1 MPHYTDG
8 NKLYNDQKFY
18 EEFCNNIKE
27 NIYKTN
33 SSLIYEVGIFNSLD
47 KFIWMKNFRFF
58 FKQILNKADVYY
70 PEDEAELIKRLVEG
84 KIKNEPLSEGESGTE
99 TVSPENQIILSESDL
114 TLLVE
119 QISIITI
126 KLIFSLITRATIT
139 PSCTL

>member
-1 MPHYTDG
+1 VLVPEKFSNLLENLVDPDEMPHYTDG

-58 FKQILNKADVYY
+58 FK
-70 PEDEAELIKRLVEG
+70 
-84 KIKNEPLSEGESGTE
+84 
-99 TVSPENQIILSESDL
+99 
-114 TLLVE
+114 
-119 QISIITI
+119 
-126 KLIFSLITRATIT
+126 
-139 PSCTL
+139 